1 MKYFIKLNVVS
12 ILYALM
18 IFVPIQLIGNI
29 YRISRVTGWNIGFVN
44 ILSCVTIAAGLI
56 SGTILLILLTKKW
69 LSVHKANFWTVILW
83 VPYFVLLVNI
93 IASLFP
99 ITYEGD
105 SPNPVAGFL
114 ALGALIAFP
123 IYILII
129 NFIGFTSEEKRI
141 NTSRI
146 QL

>member
-18 IFVPIQLIGNI
+18 IFVPIQLIGNV
-29 YRISRVTGWNIGFVN
+29 YRISRVTGWNIGLVN
-44 ILSCVTIAAGLI
+44 ILSCLTIVAGSI

-69 LSVHKANFWTVILW
+69 LSVHKAIFWTVILW
-83 VPYFVLLVNI
+83 FPYFVLLVYI

-99 ITYEGD
+99 ITNEGD

-141 NTSRI
+141 NTNRI